1 MALRE
6 LPLRNDVEAFRYRV
20 DLDSRTYGIFISWN
34 ERDARWMIYL
44 SDSANT
50 EIASSVLLLNV
61 DLWTRFRLPNT
72 PPGVMFLIDPTGS
85 TEECG
90 RFDLGSRCRLIYSE
104 AQ

>member
-20 DLDSRTYGIFISWN
+20 DLDGSTYGIFIGWN
-34 ERDARWMIYL
+34 ERDGRWMIYL
-44 SDSANT
+44 SDSANND
-50 EIASSVLLLNV
+50 IASSPLLMNT

-72 PPGVMFLIDPTGS
+72 PPGIMFLIDPTGG

-90 RFDLGSRCRLIYSE
+90 RNDLGSRCRLIYSE
-104 AQ
+104 AE